1 MVGCVIKTYTV
12 LICNCVVYVAQKNKL
27 SFMICEWCSI
37 INSIVTT
44 KDIVS
49 IYLIRICYQ
58 NCHISNN

>member
-49 IYLIRICYQ
+49 I
-58 NCHISNN
+58 